1 VDKITPFKF
10 EEVKDF
16 DKHIDLSIPNYQ
28 TLNSLFTS
36 ITKEFS
42 QPEST
47 VIDLGC
53 STGRFL
59 SSLPKVEGCE
69 YIGVDTVSM
78 KRREGFDFLQCDCEE
93 ALIKMKKTRKVSVI
107 VSMFFLQFLGHSK
120 RKRVLKL
127 IKELIEMGAVFLV
140 SEKVYLDDTR
150 LQNLIHRLHMQNKRE
165 GFTDKEI
172 LDKDKQLSISMFCQT
187 EYELD
192 EELKTLGKVNK
203 VWQSYNFMGYVIQKK
218 E

>member
-1 VDKITPFKF
+1 MDKITPFKF

-16 DKHIDLSIPNYQ
+16 DRHIDLSIPNYQ
-28 TLNSLFTS
+28 TLNLLFTS
-36 ITKEFS
+36 ITKEFA
-42 QPEST
+42 QPESK

-69 YIGVDTVSM
+69 YIGIDTISM
-78 KRREGFDFLQCDCEE
+78 RRHEEFNFIQEDCEK
-93 ALIKMKKTRKVSVI
+93 ALKSLMATDVSVI
-107 VSMFFLQFLGHSK
+107 VSMFFLQFLGYKK
-120 RKRVLKL
+120 RDRILKQ
-127 IKELIEMGAVFLV
+127 IKYLIERGAVFLV
-140 SEKVYLDDTR
+140 SEKVYLDDAR
-150 LQNLIHRLHMQNKRE
+150 LQNLIHRLHIQNKRE

-172 LDKDKQLSISMFCQT
+172 LDKDRQLAISMFCQT
-187 EYELD
+187 EYEL
-192 EELKTLGKVNK
+192 EAELKALGKVNK